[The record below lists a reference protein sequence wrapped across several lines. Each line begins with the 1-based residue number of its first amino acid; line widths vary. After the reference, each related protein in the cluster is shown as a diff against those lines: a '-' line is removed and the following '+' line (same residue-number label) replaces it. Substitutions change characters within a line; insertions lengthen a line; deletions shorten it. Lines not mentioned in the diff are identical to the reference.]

1 MQADRILVLD
11 SGRIVQDGTHEQLIG
26 ADGLYRR
33 LWNIQSSLEEDL
45 RTEAIGD
52 NGAAGTGG
60 AGGNSHNASAGAG
73 SPSPAALEGPQP

>member
-26 ADGLYRR
+26 AEGLYRR

-45 RTEAIGD
+45 RTEAGGD
-52 NGAAGTGG
+52 NSA
-60 AGGNSHNASAGAG
+60 AGAG
-73 SPSPAALEGPQP
+73 SPSQARLEGPQP